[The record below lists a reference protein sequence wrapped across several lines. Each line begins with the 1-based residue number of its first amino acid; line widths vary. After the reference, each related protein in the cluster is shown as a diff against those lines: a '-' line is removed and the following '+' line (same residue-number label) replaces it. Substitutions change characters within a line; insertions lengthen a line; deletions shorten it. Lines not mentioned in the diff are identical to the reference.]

1 MRFSKYINEEFF
13 EDELEIIK
21 IIESRCQPALKE
33 MKQKKLIFWRGLKGQ
48 THEDYIIKNIRQV
61 RHPKDM
67 PPIVQ
72 RWIDDLFQKKF
83 GWKPRA
89 TGVFASVEF
98 RGSHFPH
105 YMFFPIG
112 NYSYLWSTK
121 VRDLYIKLRFDL
133 PFDIDELRYG
143 DLSKKDIKITKTLIN
158 NYVKTYTNKNIKY
171 ASKNEVMFNIPSK
184 KYLAVNEQYRE
195 AITKYLKE

>member
-1 MRFSKYINEEFF
+1 
-13 EDELEIIK
+13 
-21 IIESRCQPALKE
+21 
-33 MKQKKLIFWRGLKGQ
+33 
-48 THEDYIIKNIRQV
+48 
-61 RHPKDM
+61 
-67 PPIVQ
+67 
-72 RWIDDLFQKKF
+72 
-83 GWKPRA
+83 
-89 TGVFASVEF
+89 
-98 RGSHFPH
+98 
-105 YMFFPIG
+105 
-112 NYSYLWSTK
+112 
-121 VRDLYIKLRFDL
+121 L